1 MFYLLNIKGKDTINK
16 NIKPAFLRLFL
27 IGALFSFQLFSYA
40 EAGDYSTHYKYD
52 TLNRLVKVIAPDGS
66 SIRTLYNDNGQA
78 WRLEKYD
85 RNGQLFNITENL
97 FSITGQVVKSY
108 GPECFR
114 YPADL
119 SLKPKYP
126 EGSRETSL
134 AKCGYS
140 VIEYDDLDRP
150 YLTTDAQGRKVK
162 TLFRTKA
169 DNRQIIIKAYGT
181 SLQQNYATYTYSPN
195 GKTASVMDAN
205 GNVTTYDYDGHDRLS
220 RLNLPSKN
228 KGTISSPNLPDGS
241 DYEHYSYDPNG
252 NLLTKRKRDG
262 KIISMTYDAL
272 NRIIKKTPQGQ
283 TAVEYRY
290 NRIGLQ
296 IEVKFAGSAASI
308 RHHYDSAG
316 RLVSTND
323 RGRTLSYAYDKA
335 SNRTMVKWPDQF
347 YVTYDYD
354 ALSRVTAIK
363 EKGSVILG
371 RYDYDTAGRR
381 SSLTLGN
388 GVVTSYDYHDDNA
401 LKSLSHNVAGTADDV
416 RWDYG
421 FNKVNQL
428 TKKTISGGSHLALYK
443 WQPSSKKNDIY
454 QSNGLNQY
462 SNIAGASLSYD
473 KNGNLTGDGIWNYAY
488 NTENMLTSATKQG
501 HLRASFTYD
510 PVGRRSSK
518 TSDTGAVIFLH
529 DGVEEVADYNASGTL
544 LRRYVH
550 GSGVDEY
557 LVMYTGSGT
566 TNKSYYHANHQGS
579 IIALSNQT
587 GSVTEQ
593 HSYDSYGNSD
603 DLTGNPFR
611 YTGRR
616 LDPETGLYYYR
627 ARYYSPAIGRFLQ
640 TDPIGYGDGLN
651 WYAYVGNDPM
661 NGNDPSGMIVEIK
674 GSKEEIKKIQE
685 QLEII
690 KSKPDGA
697 SLVTTLEESKH
708 TVTIE
713 AAQAGSGIA
722 RARPTDIDGA
732 TNPDVGSSS
741 IIQIDPTDT
750 QGGEDENGN
759 TTVAPFISLAHELG
773 HASSYD
779 NGTRQVPGFVE
790 KVIDSIFGNNPI
802 PISERSAVKV
812 ENKVRKEHGIPLR
825 VKYFGKR

>member
-1 MFYLLNIKGKDTINK
+1 
-16 NIKPAFLRLFL
+16 
-27 IGALFSFQLFSYA
+27 
-40 EAGDYSTHYKYD
+40 
-52 TLNRLVKVIAPDGS
+52 
-66 SIRTLYNDNGQA
+66 
-78 WRLEKYD
+78 
-85 RNGQLFNITENL
+85 
-97 FSITGQVVKSY
+97 
-108 GPECFR
+108 
-114 YPADL
+114 
-119 SLKPKYP
+119 
-126 EGSRETSL
+126 
-134 AKCGYS
+134 
-140 VIEYDDLDRP
+140 
-150 YLTTDAQGRKVK
+150 
-162 TLFRTKA
+162 
-169 DNRQIIIKAYGT
+169 
-181 SLQQNYATYTYSPN
+181 
-195 GKTASVMDAN
+195 MDAN

-220 RLNLPSKN
+220 QLNLPSKN

-241 DYEHYSYDPNG
+241 DYERYSYDPNG
-252 NLLTKRKRDG
+252 NMLTKRKRDG
-262 KIISMTYDAL
+262 KIITMTYDAL

-316 RLVSTND
+316 RLSSTND

-354 ALSRVTAIK
+354 ALNRVTAIK

-388 GVVTSYDYHDDNA
+388 GAVTSYDYHDDNA

-428 TKKTISGGSHLALYK
+428 TKKTLSGGSHLALYK

-473 KNGNLTGDGIWNYAY
+473 KNGNLTGDGIWSYVY

-518 TSDTGAVIFLH
+518 TSDKGAVTFLH
-529 DGVEEVADYNASGTL
+529 DGVEEVADYNASGVL
-544 LRRYVH
+544 LRRYIH

-566 TNKSYYHANHQGS
+566 NNKSYYHSNHQGS

-616 LDPETGLYYYR
+616 LDEETGLYYYR

-661 NGNDPSGMIVEIK
+661 NATDPLGLSSCPKKKKEKCPDIPAP
-674 GSKEEIKKIQE
+674 SKEDSKK
-685 QLEII
+685 
-690 KSKPDGA
+690 
-697 SLVTTLEESKH
+697 VRESVEKQKRKNR
-708 TVTIE
+708 E
-713 AAQAGSGIA
+713 
-722 RARPTDIDGA
+722 
-732 TNPDVGSSS
+732 VGSVLL
-741 IIQIDPTDT
+741 
-750 QGGEDENGN
+750 EDKITGKQRLKEGKDAGKGFEEKFKFKYMRKKSEK
-759 TTVAPFISLAHELG
+759 TVLIG
-773 HASSYD
+773 HSHNKPRPGA
-779 NGTRQVPGFVE
+779 GTRIPR
-790 KVIDSIFGNNPI
+790 GNNNI
-802 PISERSAVKV
+802 P
-812 ENKVRKEHGIPLR
+812 
-825 VKYFGKR
+825 

>member
-1 MFYLLNIKGKDTINK
+1 M
-16 NIKPAFLRLFL
+16 
-27 IGALFSFQLFSYA
+27 
-40 EAGDYSTHYKYD
+40 
-52 TLNRLVKVIAPDGS
+52 VKVIAPDGS
-66 SIRTLYNDNGQA
+66 SVRTLYNDKGQA

-108 GPECFR
+108 GSECFR

-119 SLKPKYP
+119 SLKSTYP

-181 SLQQNYATYTYSPN
+181 SLQQNYATYSYSPN

-241 DYEHYSYDPNG
+241 DYEGYSYDPNG
-252 NLLTKRKRDG
+252 NMLTKRKRDG

-272 NRIIKKTPQGQ
+272 NRIIKKSPQGQ
-283 TAVEYRY
+283 SAVEYRY

-316 RLVSTND
+316 RLTSTND

-354 ALSRVTAIK
+354 ALNRVTAVK
-363 EKGSVILG
+363 EKGSVILA

-388 GVVTSYDYHDDNA
+388 GAVTSYDYHDDNA

-462 SNIAGASLSYD
+462 STIAGASLSYD
-473 KNGNLTGDGIWNYAY
+473 KNGNLTGDGIWSYAY

-501 HLRASFTYD
+501 HLRASFT
-510 PVGRRSSK
+510 
-518 TSDTGAVIFLH
+518 
-529 DGVEEVADYNASGTL
+529 
-544 LRRYVH
+544 
-550 GSGVDEY
+550 
-557 LVMYTGSGT
+557 
-566 TNKSYYHANHQGS
+566 YHANHQGS

-611 YTGRR
+611 YT
-616 LDPETGLYYYR
+616 
-627 ARYYSPAIGRFLQ
+627 
-640 TDPIGYGDGLN
+640 
-651 WYAYVGNDPM
+651 
-661 NGNDPSGMIVEIK
+661 
-674 GSKEEIKKIQE
+674 
-685 QLEII
+685 
-690 KSKPDGA
+690 
-697 SLVTTLEESKH
+697 
-708 TVTIE
+708 
-713 AAQAGSGIA
+713 AGQ
-722 RARPTDIDGA
+722 
-732 TNPDVGSSS
+732 N
-741 IIQIDPTDT
+741 
-750 QGGEDENGN
+750 
-759 TTVAPFISLAHELG
+759 H
-773 HASSYD
+773 
-779 NGTRQVPGFVE
+779 
-790 KVIDSIFGNNPI
+790 
-802 PISERSAVKV
+802 
-812 ENKVRKEHGIPLR
+812 
-825 VKYFGKR
+825 

>member
-1 MFYLLNIKGKDTINK
+1 MTK

-40 EAGDYSTHYKYD
+40 EARNYSTHYKYD
-52 TLNRLVKVIAPDGS
+52 TLSRLVKVIAPDGS

-181 SLQQNYATYTYSPN
+181 SLQQDYATYTYSPN
-195 GKTASVMDAN
+195 GKAASVMDAN

-220 RLNLPSKN
+220 RLNL
-228 KGTISSPNLPDGS
+228 
-241 DYEHYSYDPNG
+241 
-252 NLLTKRKRDG
+252 LTKRKRDG
-262 KIISMTYDAL
+262 KIITMTYDTL
-272 NRIIKKTPQGQ
+272 NRIIKKMPQGQ

-316 RLVSTND
+316 RLSSTND

-354 ALSRVTAIK
+354 AFSRVTAIK
-363 EKGSVILG
+363 EKGSVMLG

-388 GVVTSYDYHDDNA
+388 GAVTSYDYHDDNA

-428 TKKTISGGSHLALYK
+428 TKKTISGGSHLTLYK

-462 SNIAGASLSYD
+462 SNIAGSSLSYD
-473 KNGNLTGDGIWNYAY
+473 KNGNLTGDGIWSYVY

-518 TSDTGAVIFLH
+518 ISDTGAVIFLH

-616 LDPETGLYYYR
+616 LDEETGLYYYR

-661 NGNDPSGMIVEIK
+661 NATDPSGNCPPCLLLIPPAIAAITAADAAVIGGAIVVAGLATPETVEK
-674 GSKEEIKKIQE
+674 ALVLTLRLMLLQLPGTSLSNEESTADDNSSDGRTADEPDSKE
-685 QLEII
+685 
-690 KSKPDGA
+690 A
-697 SLVTTLEESKH
+697 ALEETTSFAKQNKQQRNAGKN
-708 TVTIE
+708 
-713 AAQAGSGIA
+713 AAQKKKGQHGTNNQKGDDDEDNKAKEKA
-722 RARPTDIDGA
+722 R
-732 TNPDVGSSS
+732 
-741 IIQIDPTDT
+741 
-750 QGGEDENGN
+750 GERKN
-759 TTVAPFISLAHELG
+759 
-773 HASSYD
+773 
-779 NGTRQVPGFVE
+779 R
-790 KVIDSIFGNNPI
+790 NNKDKNLKP
-802 PISERSAVKV
+802 PA
-812 ENKVRKEHGIPLR
+812 N
-825 VKYFGKR
+825 

>member
-1 MFYLLNIKGKDTINK
+1 M
-16 NIKPAFLRLFL
+16 
-27 IGALFSFQLFSYA
+27 
-40 EAGDYSTHYKYD
+40 
-52 TLNRLVKVIAPDGS
+52 VKVIAPDGS
-66 SIRTLYNDNGQA
+66 SIRTLYNDKGQA

-85 RNGQLFNITENL
+85 RNGQLFNIIENL

-241 DYEHYSYDPNG
+241 DYERYSYDPNG

-262 KIISMTYDAL
+262 KIITMTYDAL

-308 RHHYDSAG
+308 RHHYDSVG
-316 RLVSTND
+316 RLSSTND

-347 YVTYDYD
+347 YVSYDYD
-354 ALSRVTAIK
+354 ALNRVTAVK

-388 GVVTSYDYHDDNA
+388 GAVTSYDYHDDNA

-428 TKKTISGGSHLALYK
+428 TKKTLSGGSHLALYK

-473 KNGNLTGDGIWNYAY
+473 KNGNLTGDGIWSYIY

-510 PVGRRSSK
+510 SVGRRSSK
-518 TSDTGAVIFLH
+518 TSDTGAMIFLH
-529 DGVEEVADYNASGTL
+529 DGVEEVADYNANGTL

-566 TNKSYYHANHQGS
+566 ENKSYYHSNHQGS

-593 HSYDSYGNSD
+593 HNYDSYGNSD

-661 NGNDPSGMIVEIK
+661 NTTDSTGTKREVVI
-674 GSKEEIKKIQE
+674 EEIIVIAQRAGSNRRNGQRYTPWQQIQRDIYYRTLHNVRKIDRSYSTVEPRSFVPSRKTIRSLKNYLSRLQANQGRFETKEAAASQAKKM
-685 QLEII
+685 
-690 KSKPDGA
+690 GF
-697 SLVTTLEESKH
+697 SLVHGARSK
-708 TVTIE
+708 
-713 AAQAGSGIA
+713 SGELIYKS
-722 RARPTDIDGA
+722 RKTYISRDLTSHKGGA
-732 TNPDVGSSS
+732 WKMASS
-741 IIQIDPTDT
+741 IKNLQSK
-750 QGGEDENGN
+750 N
-759 TTVAPFISLAHELG
+759 
-773 HASSYD
+773 
-779 NGTRQVPGFVE
+779 TRQGTY
-790 KVIDSIFGNNPI
+790 
-802 PISERSAVKV
+802 
-812 ENKVRKEHGIPLR
+812 NKDLSLR
-825 VKYFGKR
+825 VGD